1 MAGAGGDG
9 MTETVITVSRWAIPV
24 LLFLIPL
31 YGYLR
36 GVPVYEAF
44 VAGAEDGFKVAIK
57 IIPFLVGMLVAISV
71 FRASG
76 AMDLF
81 ARALN
86 PFLHLVGLP
95 GEVLPLAIMRPL
107 SGGGALGIAAE
118 LIGNYGPDSF
128 IGRLASVMQGTTDT
142 TFYVLTVYFGSIGVR
157 RYRYALALGLVAD
170 ISSLL
175 AAVVICHLLFS

>member
-1 MAGAGGDG
+1 
-9 MTETVITVSRWAIPV
+9 MTEAVIAVSRWAIPLV
-24 LLFLIPL
+24 LFLIPA
-31 YGYLR
+31 YGTLR
-36 GVPVYEAF
+36 GVAVYEAF

-76 AMDLF
+76 AMALF

-86 PFLHLVGLP
+86 PVLHLMGIP
-95 GEVLPLAIMRPL
+95 GEVLPLAVMRPL

-142 TFYVLTVYFGSIGVR
+142 TFYVLTVYFGSVGVK
-157 RYRYALALGLVAD
+157 RYRYALALGLIAD
-170 ISSLL
+170 ISSLI
-175 AAVVICHLLFS
+175 AAVAICHLMFG

>member
-1 MAGAGGDG
+1 
-9 MTETVITVSRWAIPV
+9 MTEFILDVSRWAIPL
-24 LLFLIPL
+24 LLFFIPL

-36 GVPVYEAF
+36 GVPVYETF

-81 ARALN
+81 ARGLN
-86 PFLHLVGLP
+86 PVLHRIGVP
-95 GEVLPLAIMRPL
+95 GEILPLAVMRPL

-118 LIGNYGPDSF
+118 LIGSYGPDSF
-128 IGRLASVMQGTTDT
+128 IGRLASVMQGSTDT
-142 TFYVLTVYFGSIGVR
+142 TFYVLTVYFGSVGVR
-157 RYRYALALGLVAD
+157 QYRYALALGLLAD
-170 ISSLL
+170 ISSLI
-175 AAVVICHLLFS
+175 AAIVICNLMFS

>member
-1 MAGAGGDG
+1 
-9 MTETVITVSRWAIPV
+9 MTEAVLAVSRWAIPLV
-24 LLFLIPL
+24 IFLIPA

-36 GVPVYEAF
+36 GVAVYEAF

-57 IIPFLVGMLVAISV
+57 IIPFLVGMLVAISI

-86 PFLHLVGLP
+86 PVLHLVGIP
-95 GEVLPLAIMRPL
+95 GEVLPLAVMRPL
-107 SGGGALGIAAE
+107 SGGGALGVAAE

-142 TFYVLTVYFGSIGVR
+142 TFYVLTVYFGSVGVR
-157 RYRYALALGLVAD
+157 RYRYALALGLIAD
-170 ISSLL
+170 ISSLI
-175 AAVVICHLLFS
+175 AAVFICHLMFG

>member
-1 MAGAGGDG
+1 
-9 MTETVITVSRWAIPV
+9 MTDFILEVSRWAIPLV
-24 LLFLIPL
+24 LFLIPL

-36 GVPVYEAF
+36 GVPVYETF

-57 IIPFLVGMLVAISV
+57 IIPFLVGMLVAIGV

-86 PFLHLVGLP
+86 PILHLVGVP
-95 GEVLPLAIMRPL
+95 GEILPLAAMRPL

-118 LIGNYGPDSF
+118 LIGSYGPDSF
-128 IGRLASVMQGTTDT
+128 IGRLASVMQGSTDT
-142 TFYVLTVYFGSIGVR
+142 TFYVLTVYFGSVGVR
-157 RYRYALALGLVAD
+157 RYRYALALGLMAD
-170 ISSLL
+170 ISSLI
-175 AAVVICHLLFS
+175 AAIVICNLMFG